1 MFRLGINC
9 RGTARFTLPVQKA
22 IPLYFVMTVSISVNV
37 FSPQISTEYP
47 SAWVA
52 SSHSSWESVIG
63 LSTMGFF
70 FFSLVSFDSS
80 LSHAGTASTNKKAK
94 STSCCFC
101 SQCTCPQVCHILSSL
116 HLLSHAL
123 SERHFLSNLI
133 HHPT

>member
-70 FFSLVSFDSS
+70 FTSELSQFSHTRWYRID
-80 LSHAGTASTNKKAK
+80 
-94 STSCCFC
+94 
-101 SQCTCPQVCHILSSL
+101 Q
-116 HLLSHAL
+116 
-123 SERHFLSNLI
+123 
-133 HHPT
+133 